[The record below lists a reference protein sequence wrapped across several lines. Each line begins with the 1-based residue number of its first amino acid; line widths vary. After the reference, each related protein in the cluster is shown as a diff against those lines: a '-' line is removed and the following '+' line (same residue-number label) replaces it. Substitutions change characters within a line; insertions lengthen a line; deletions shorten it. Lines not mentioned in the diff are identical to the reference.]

1 MQSKTRLH
9 CAKEDYL
16 LGKWFLRLL
25 GYYTLYE
32 SFLSTEECIRVYS
45 AFLFVFLF
53 VLQIGILHARVEAR
67 LRGAREE

>member
-45 AFLFVFLF
+45 AFLFV
-53 VLQIGILHARVEAR
+53 LQIGILHARVEAR
-67 LRGAREE
+67 LRGAKEERVF

>member
-25 GYYTLYE
+25 GYYPLYE
-32 SFLSTEECIRVYS
+32 SFLSAEIRVYS
-45 AFLFVFLF
+45 AFLF
-53 VLQIGILHARVEAR
+53 VLQIGILHACVEAR
-67 LRGAREE
+67 LRGAKEERVF